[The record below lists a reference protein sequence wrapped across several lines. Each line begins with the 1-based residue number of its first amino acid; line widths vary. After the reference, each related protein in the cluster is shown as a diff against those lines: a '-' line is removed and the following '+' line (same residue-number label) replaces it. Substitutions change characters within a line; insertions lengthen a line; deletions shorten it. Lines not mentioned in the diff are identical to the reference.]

1 MTDHY
6 ACLCTRDCAHLLSA
20 VAVCGG
26 QVAVAG
32 VGDRRRRTVALC
44 VGGSEH
50 GPGEGEGEEDS
61 GGI

>member
-1 MTDHY
+1 M
-6 ACLCTRDCAHLLSA
+6 
-20 VAVCGG
+20 
-26 QVAVAG
+26 AVAG

-50 GPGEGEGEEDS
+50 GPGVGEGEEDS